1 MLQTKLLTAHV
12 IMSLQIQIYPTPEPR
27 SLPKFVKVPGELEA
41 KLAAMAN
48 GASGVDL
55 GLLE

>member
-12 IMSLQIQIYPTPEPR
+12 IMSLQIQISHSGSQDR
-27 SLPKFVKVPGELEA
+27 LPKFVKVPGELEA
-41 KLAAMAN
+41 KLAARAN